1 VAAGDI
7 FANAS
12 FNVGTGGTSI
22 IPAAS
27 VNVMITSI
35 GGNNA
40 SGRLFSKGV
49 FSVLR
54 DSPGGASG
62 GAGVNFVSWEGNMNM
77 KHFITNSEF
86 IQFRA
91 STGTMYCFYTGI
103 EF

>member
-1 VAAGDI
+1 MTAGDI

-22 IPAAS
+22 IPAVG

-40 SGRLFSKGV
+40 SGRLYSKGV
-49 FSVLR
+49 FAVLR
-54 DSPGGASG
+54 EDPAGGSG
-62 GAGVNFVSWEGNMNM
+62 GTGNEFVGWEGNMNM

-91 STGTMYCFYTGI
+91 STGTMYCFYSGI

>member
-1 VAAGDI
+1 MAAGDI

-22 IPAAS
+22 IPAVG

-40 SGRLFSKGV
+40 SGRLYSKGV

-54 DSPGGASG
+54 DNPGGASG